1 MTDKSVKAV
10 VSNLIKAK
18 YGRVEEELMATGV
31 IDSLRAVEL
40 SILLEKEFSL
50 PRDSFMLSDM
60 RFLSSIIK
68 KIQGIHS
75 ELQVS

>member
-68 KIQGIHS
+68 KIQDIHS